1 MSTPDPL
8 PRRSG
13 VHTIDIFVGAC
24 ALLISA
30 VSLFMAYRSNQVQD
44 RMLEASIWP
53 YLDWDDSNFDEQRRV
68 DQVSLGF
75 KNVGVGPARIET
87 FRLSYKGQP
96 LADFK
101 DMVQACCKAETA
113 PLKHW
118 NSQTSGINPAV
129 IPAHDEIRFFA
140 IDKNEQN
147 AALWDKLNQER
158 FNLEAQ
164 VCYCSVL
171 EDCWLFD
178 SSKQTP
184 DKVEK
189 CPVPSGPQY
198 H

>member
-8 PRRSG
+8 PRKSG
-13 VHTIDIFVGAC
+13 VHTLDIFVGAC

-30 VSLFMAYRSNQVQD
+30 VSLFMAYRSNQLQD

-53 YLDWDDSNFDEQRRV
+53 YLDWEDSNFDEQRRV
-68 DQVSLGF
+68 EQISMGF
-75 KNVGVGPARIET
+75 KNVGVGPARIES
-87 FRLSYKGQP
+87 LQLIYKGQP
-96 LADFK
+96 LVDFK
-101 DMVQACCKAETA
+101 DMVQACCKDETA

-118 NSQTSGINPAV
+118 SSQTSEINPAV
-129 IPAHDEIRFFA
+129 IAAHDEIRFFA

-147 AALWDKLNQER
+147 AAFWDKLNQER
-158 FNLEAQ
+158 FNLVAQ

-178 SSKQTP
+178 SSKGTP
-184 DKVEK
+184 DKVGK
-189 CPVPSGPQY
+189 CPVPSGVQY